1 MSQKFHINKNGVP
14 APCKATKGNCPLGGD
29 ESHFDN
35 LEEAQNYADRQNE
48 KAQGLL
54 PCSVPQE
61 EITLNTVENERKL
74 LQAKYNEEE
83 KVWES
88 YAEEALRLER
98 ENVET
103 IPGKTVEEVA
113 FERHSLSYSRLREE
127 IEELGAKYIET
138 GDSSYMKELINKK
151 GVFSNAAS
159 MYATDRTLD
168 HSKIKRMKEK
178 SLAEVAR
185 LTEIENKANSDLSR
199 LKRKRLLGRL
209 TSSGNREENDK
220 LVERA
225 ELEVRAAKV
234 NKQLEK
240 HELAGLAW
248 VPTARKIMSKPGH
261 FSEKGIYPTKSKRVT
276 SNNLTP
282 EQKELEKKMIKQRE
296 ILDEIE
302 TKLENLD

>member
-14 APCKATKGNCPLGGD
+14 APCKATKGSCPLGGD

-48 KAQGLL
+48 KVYGLL
-54 PCSVPQE
+54 PGSVPQE
-61 EITLNTVENERKL
+61 EIVNIENERKL

-83 KVWES
+83 KVWEA
-88 YAEEALRLER
+88 YAEEALKLEK

-113 FERHSLSYSRLREE
+113 FERYSLSYNRLRKE

-138 GDSSYMKELINKK
+138 GDSSYMKELIDKK
-151 GVFSNAAS
+151 GVFSNAAL

-168 HSKIKRMKEK
+168 HSAIKRMKEK

-185 LTEIENKANSDLSR
+185 LTEIEKKVNSNLSR
-199 LKRKRLLGRL
+199 LKRKRLLGKL
-209 TSSGNREENDK
+209 TLSGNREENDK
-220 LVERA
+220 LVKKA
-225 ELEVRAAKV
+225 ELEVRSAKV
-234 NKQLEK
+234 NKQLAK

-248 VPTARKIMSKPGH
+248 VPTARKIMSKPGY
-261 FSEKGIYPTKSKRVT
+261 FSENGIYPTKSKRVT